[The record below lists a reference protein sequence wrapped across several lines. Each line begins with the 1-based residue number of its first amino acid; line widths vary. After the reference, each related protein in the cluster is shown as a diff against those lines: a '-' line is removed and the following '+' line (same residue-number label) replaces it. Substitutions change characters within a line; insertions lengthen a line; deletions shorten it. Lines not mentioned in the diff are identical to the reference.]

1 MYWKLS
7 ISRVTGRL
15 ETIPA
20 ITGREAGIH
29 PGQVTSPSQDLCT
42 HTFTPRSN
50 LGSPISLMHLGDTG
64 LKPTQT
70 LGEHT
75 SSTEQRP
82 DLKLN
87 PHLPCHTGM
96 CIYPDLLGLTFT
108 LVAGVTL
115 SVAGG
120 TFTLVGPDCVDAV
133 ASCAKTRHSLA
144 LVHIYHGKEK
154 V

>member
-1 MYWKLS
+1 
-7 ISRVTGRL
+7 
-15 ETIPA
+15 
-20 ITGREAGIH
+20 
-29 PGQVTSPSQDLCT
+29 
-42 HTFTPRSN
+42 
-50 LGSPISLMHLGDTG
+50 MHLGDTG
-64 LKPTQT
+64 LKPTQA

-75 SSTEQRP
+75 SPTEQRP

-120 TFTLVGPDCVDAV
+120 TFTLVGPDSVDAV